1 MTAPQTNKLVT
12 IFGGSGFVGRHVVR
26 ALAADGWR
34 VRVAV
39 RRPNVAHFLRPAG
52 RVGQVQLLK
61 TNVRDEAQV
70 AAALEG
76 ADAVVNLVGIL
87 APAGAQRF
95 DSIHVEAAARIARLA
110 NAAGITRLVH
120 FSALGASVDA
130 PSHYFQTKAK
140 GEEEVRGAFP
150 AASIVRAAAIF
161 GQEDQLFNRFA
172 SLLRLLPIFPL
183 IGSGKTKLQPVY
195 VGDVADGVARL
206 LRDDKTAGGTFEFF
220 GPEIMTLKAVIEFVV
235 RETGRKRA
243 LIPLPFGLAKL
254 QGTILQFLPGA
265 LLTRDQVLMLQTDSV
280 GSGPLPDLRTLGI
293 SATAPPAIVPSY
305 LWRFRKE
312 GQFSPV
318 PG

>member
-12 IFGGSGFVGRHVVR
+12 IFGGSGFAGRHVVR
-26 ALAADGWR
+26 VLAADGWR

-39 RRPNVAHFLRPAG
+39 RRPNVAHFLLPAG

-87 APAGAQRF
+87 APSGSQRF
-95 DSIHVEAAARIARLA
+95 QSIHVEAASRIAQLA
-110 NAAGITRLVH
+110 SAGGVKRLVH
-120 FSALGASVDA
+120 FSALGASADA
-130 PSHYFQTKAK
+130 PARYFRTKAE
-140 GEEEVRGAFP
+140 GETLVRGAFP

-161 GQEDQLFNRFA
+161 GPEDQLFNRFA
-172 SLLRLLPIFPL
+172 ALLRLLPIFPL
-183 IGSGKTKLQPVY
+183 IGGGKTRLQPVY
-195 VGDVADGVARL
+195 VGDVADGVACL
-206 LRDDKTAGGTFEFF
+206 LRDDKSAGGIFEFF
-220 GPEIMTLKAVIEFVV
+220 GPEIMTLKAVIDLVLH
-235 RETGRKRA
+235 ETGRKCA
-243 LIPLPFGLAKL
+243 LVPLPFGLAKL

-265 LLTRDQVLMLQTDSV
+265 LLTRDQVLMLQTDSI
-280 GSGPLPDLRTLGI
+280 GSGALPDLRTLGI
-293 SATAPPAIVPSY
+293 SPTAPAAIVPSY